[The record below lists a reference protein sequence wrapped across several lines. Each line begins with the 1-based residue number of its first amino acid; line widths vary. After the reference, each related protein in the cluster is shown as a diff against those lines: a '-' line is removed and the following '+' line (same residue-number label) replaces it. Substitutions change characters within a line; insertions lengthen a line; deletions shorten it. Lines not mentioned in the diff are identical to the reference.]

1 MLGNMKSNLGKKA
14 LLDVAVPLAKDVLLK
29 LATEATSCA
38 LDKCERKIS
47 GKGVVK

>member
-1 MLGNMKSNLGKKA
+1 MKSNLGKKA
-14 LLDVAVPLAKDVLLK
+14 LLDISVPLAKDVLLK
-29 LATEATSCA
+29 LGTEATSSV